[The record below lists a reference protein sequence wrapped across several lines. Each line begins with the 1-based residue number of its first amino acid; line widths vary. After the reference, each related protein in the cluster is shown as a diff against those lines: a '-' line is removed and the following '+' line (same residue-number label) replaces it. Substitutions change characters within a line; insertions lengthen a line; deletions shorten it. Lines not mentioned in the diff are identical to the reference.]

1 MLETDIFIAGAGL
14 AGSIAALSFSKTG
27 RNVVITDP
35 FSHSDNA
42 QLDYRT
48 TAYLQ
53 PSKLFLER
61 LGVWETIEDSAMP
74 LEIMKIIDASEAQ
87 NGDKIKSQKEF
98 NSAEISDSP
107 FGWNVKNSLMRA
119 ELKRLIDR
127 QSNCEL
133 IDATSAIDFTSR
145 DTAAFVKLSSGNT
158 VKAKLVIAAD
168 GRNSILREKAGI
180 STKTHRFGQKALAFA
195 VTHPLAH
202 QNISTEIHNSGGP
215 FTLVPLPDFDGKPSS
230 AIVWMESGEKAKNL
244 MQMEARE
251 FEREMTAR
259 SCNILGPLKLA
270 SKRSLWPIISQIA
283 DRLCSKRLA
292 LIGETAHVV
301 PPIGA
306 QGLNMSLADIKL
318 LSDLD
323 KKYPNDLG
331 EIHTLNEY
339 QKHRIVDIRRRV
351 VGVSAL
357 NKISISDN
365 KLVQNIRAF
374 GLENFFQ
381 LPAIKNNIMKL
392 GMGNGS
398 I

>member
-1 MLETDIFIAGAGL
+1 MMETDVFIAGAGL
-14 AGSIAALSFSKTG
+14 AGSIAALSYSKAG
-27 RNVVITDP
+27 RNVIIADP
-35 FSHSDNA
+35 FVYNDNA

-61 LGVWETIEDSAMP
+61 LGIWETIEDIAMP
-74 LEIMKIIDASEAQ
+74 LEVMKIIDSSSDK
-87 NGDKIKSQKEF
+87 NRTKIKSQKEF
-98 NSAEISDSP
+98 KSAEISDLP

-119 ELKRLIDR
+119 ALKSLIDS

-133 IDATSAIDFTSR
+133 ITASSAIDLLCR
-145 DTAAFVKLSSGNT
+145 DSIAYVKLSSGNK

-180 STKTHRFGQKALAFA
+180 SVKTHRFGQKALAFA
-195 VTHPLAH
+195 VTHSIPH
-202 QNISTEIHNSGGP
+202 KNISTEIHNSGGP
-215 FTLVPLPDFDGKPSS
+215 FTLVPLPDNEGKPSS
-230 AIVWMESGEKAKNL
+230 AIVWMENGEEAKNL
-244 MQMEARE
+244 MEMETKS
-251 FEREMTAR
+251 FEREMTVR

-283 DRLCSKRLA
+283 DRLYSQRLA

-306 QGLNMSLADIKL
+306 QGLNMSLADIKV

-323 KKYPNDLG
+323 QKYPDQLG
-331 EIHTLNEY
+331 STDTLNAY
-339 QKHRIVDIRRRV
+339 QKNRIFDIRQRV
-351 VGVSAL
+351 AGVSAL
-357 NKISISDN
+357 NQISISSN

-381 LPAIKNNIMKL
+381 VPAIKHTTMKL
-392 GMGNGS
+392 GMGNR
-398 I
+398 

>member
-244 MQMEARE
+244 MQMEAKE

-318 LSDLD
+318 LNDLD
-323 KKYPNDLG
+323 QKYPNDLG

-381 LPAIKNNIMKL
+381 LPGIKNNIMKL

>member
-1 MLETDIFIAGAGL
+1 
-14 AGSIAALSFSKTG
+14 
-27 RNVVITDP
+27 
-35 FSHSDNA
+35 
-42 QLDYRT
+42 
-48 TAYLQ
+48 
-53 PSKLFLER
+53 
-61 LGVWETIEDSAMP
+61 MP

-133 IDATSAIDFTSR
+133 IDATRAIDFTSR

-244 MQMEARE
+244 MQMEAKE

-318 LSDLD
+318 LNDLD
-323 KKYPNDLG
+323 QKYPNELG
-331 EIHTLNEY
+331 EIHTLNKY
-339 QKHRIVDIRRRV
+339 QKNRIVDIRRRV